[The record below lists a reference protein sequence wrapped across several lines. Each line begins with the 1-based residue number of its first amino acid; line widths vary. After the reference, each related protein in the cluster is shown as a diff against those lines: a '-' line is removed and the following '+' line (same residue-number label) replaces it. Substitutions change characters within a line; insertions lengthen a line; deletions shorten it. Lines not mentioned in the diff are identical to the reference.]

1 MRSLRRALIAER
13 AFGIEL
19 AKQWLYR
26 EPTAEFPQ
34 ADLAAWRA
42 TCVHDSILE
51 LEQNADAA
59 RLMLEWQ
66 ASFDETVDDVRDQVD
81 RSITRVVV
89 LKDIWSGAGFEGPGV
104 FLARAGD
111 IVVCQPSFIDQFPLT
126 IIPRSG
132 PEFCVSG
139 IQVRIFEKI
148 VFPALEVN
156 VSQGERNA

>member
-1 MRSLRRALIAER
+1 MSGLRRALIAER
-13 AFGIEL
+13 AFGKEL

-34 ADLAAWRA
+34 ANLAAWRA
-42 TCVHDSILE
+42 TCDHDSILE
-51 LEQNADAA
+51 LQQNADAA

-66 ASFDETVDDVRDQVD
+66 TVFDETVDDIRDQVD
-81 RSITRVVV
+81 RSITRAVV
-89 LKDIWSGAGFEGPGV
+89 LKDIWSGASFEGPGI

-111 IVVCQPSFIDQFPLT
+111 IVVCQPSFIEQLPLT

-139 IQVRIFEKI
+139 IEVRIFEKI
-148 VFPALEVN
+148 VFPVLEVN
-156 VSQGERNA
+156 VGQGERNA

>member
-1 MRSLRRALIAER
+1 MSGLRRALIAER
-13 AFGIEL
+13 AFGKEL

-42 TCVHDSILE
+42 TCDHDSILE

-59 RLMLEWQ
+59 RLMLELQ
-66 ASFDETVDDVRDQVD
+66 TAFDATVDDVRDLAD
-81 RSITRVVV
+81 GSITRAVV
-89 LKDIWSGAGFEGPGV
+89 LKNMWSGADFEGPGI

-111 IVVCQPSFIDQFPLT
+111 IVVCQPSFIKQLPLT

-132 PEFCVSG
+132 PVFCASG
-139 IQVRIFEKI
+139 IEVRIFEK
-148 VFPALEVN
+148 VSLSALDVN
-156 VSQGERNA
+156 VGEGESNA